1 MPNLRRSVFRLLLVT
16 CFLLAVAWVS
26 LKLMQFNG
34 DWERL
39 LKDLQDNQIA
49 LFAREKVVP
58 FFQEKII
65 PFIREKVGPLI
76 KQIFESVKGLIPS
89 TGH

>member
-16 CFLLAVAWVS
+16 GFLLAVAWVS
-26 LKLMQFNG
+26 LKLMQYNG

-49 LFAREKVVP
+49 LFA
-58 FFQEKII
+58 QEKAL
-65 PFIREKVGPLI
+65 PVFPQNVLHHLGP
-76 KQIFESVKGLIPS
+76 VPS
-89 TGH
+89 LKTEPL

>member
-49 LFAREKVVP
+49 LFAQEKVVP

-65 PFIREKVGPLI
+65 PILNRLI
-76 KQIFESVKGLIPS
+76 EPAKGLL
-89 TGH
+89 TRN

>member
-16 CFLLAVAWVS
+16 GFLLAVAWVS
-26 LKLMQFNG
+26 LKLMQYNG

-49 LFAREKVVP
+49 LFAQEKALPFFPEKVVP
-58 FFQEKII
+58 IFN
-65 PFIREKVGPLI
+65 RLI
-76 KQIFESVKGLIPS
+76 ESAKGLL
-89 TGH
+89 TRN